1 MANELVAWCDDFMVG
16 NRQIDA
22 QHKELVRMTNEFYA
36 GVQMGGVMAKVYFMK
51 TIQGAV
57 QYVKTHFATEE
68 EIMQKVAYP
77 LFAEH
82 KQQHEDFVAEV
93 AQQVQI
99 FEKEDNP
106 DPAGFVKYLMDWV
119 LQHIADSDKKY
130 APYITKLADGE

>member
-1 MANELVAWCDDFMVG
+1 MADELVAWSDDFSVG
-16 NRQIDA
+16 NSTIDA

-57 QYVKTHFATEE
+57 LYVKTHFSTEE
-68 EIMQKVAYP
+68 DFMQRAGYP
-77 LFAEH
+77 DYDTH
-82 KQQHEDFVAEV
+82 KKQHEDFVA
-93 AQQVQI
+93 QVSEQIQI

-106 DPAGFVKYLMDWV
+106 DPAAFVKYLMNWV

-130 APYITKLADGE
+130 IPYIARLKQ